1 MKKQNQLEKKLWD
14 VEITPN
20 VKLFDLN
27 LNLLWKYRD
36 LLFLMVRRDF
46 VAFYKQTIIGP
57 VWFFIQPIFIT
68 ITYVFVFGK
77 LASIGTDGIP
87 PTLFYLTGIAC
98 WSYISDTIIKTS
110 TALKDNSNVFS
121 KVYFPRLI
129 LPLSIVFSNFVKLGI
144 HFILL
149 FIVFLFYR
157 YTNYKTNISLRILNI
172 PFLIIAMSLISL
184 GIGLIVSAITT
195 KYRDLALL
203 ISFGLQLTMYATP
216 IIYPFSSL
224 NGKMKILV
232 SLNPYT
238 FIIEG
243 IRNSLFNTGNFHNIY
258 FLYIMIYTCI
268 ILLCGVIIFNKV
280 EKNFVDTI

>member
-1 MKKQNQLEKKLWD
+1 
-14 VEITPN
+14 
-20 VKLFDLN
+20 
-27 LNLLWKYRD
+27 
-36 LLFLMVRRDF
+36 
-46 VAFYKQTIIGP
+46 
-57 VWFFIQPIFIT
+57 
-68 ITYVFVFGK
+68 
-77 LASIGTDGIP
+77 
-87 PTLFYLTGIAC
+87 
-98 WSYISDTIIKTS
+98 
-110 TALKDNSNVFS
+110 
-121 KVYFPRLI
+121 
-129 LPLSIVFSNFVKLGI
+129 
-144 HFILL
+144 
-149 FIVFLFYR
+149 
-157 YTNYKTNISLRILNI
+157 
-172 PFLIIAMSLISL
+172 MSLISL

>member
-1 MKKQNQLEKKLWD
+1 
-14 VEITPN
+14 
-20 VKLFDLN
+20 
-27 LNLLWKYRD
+27 
-36 LLFLMVRRDF
+36 MVRRDF

-57 VWFFIQPIFIT
+57 LWFFIQPIFIT

-157 YTNYKTNISLRILNI
+157 YTNYKTNISLRIFNL
-172 PFLIIAMSLISL
+172 PFFIIAMSLISL
-184 GIGLIVSAITT
+184 GIGLIISAITT

-203 ISFGLQLTMYATP
+203 ISFGLQLIMYATP
-216 IIYPFSSL
+216 IIYPLSSL
-224 NGKMKILV
+224 NGKMKTLV

-243 IRNSLFNTGNFHNIY
+243 IRNSLFNSGSFHNIY
-258 FLYIMIYTCI
+258 FIFILIYTCI
-268 ILLCGVIIFNKV
+268 ILLSGVIIFNKV